1 MVENVKPPSIP
12 RYILFLLTLTG
23 ILIFIASTF
32 SVVAAMGPAQAADGA
47 TVFKEKCVG
56 CHTIGGGK
64 LVGPDLAGVTERR
77 TKEWLTKW
85 ISAPDQMLA
94 AGDPTATELFNTYN
108 KIAMPNLQ
116 LTPDQVAAVIAY
128 IGSGETTTASSA
140 VALPPGDANAGRAY
154 FVGDLHFANGGPHC
168 MSCHSI
174 SGVGSL
180 GGGNLGP
187 DLTINGYSKYGAGLP
202 AFLASPA
209 TVTMNAV
216 WKNTPLTPQEQADL
230 FAFLQEAS
238 VSQRAPDTLLLIAG
252 LAILGAAAL
261 IGLAQLRWSRR
272 LKGVRKPMIER
283 TLAAKKR

>member
-140 VALPPGDANAGRAY
+140 VALRPAMPMRDER
-154 FVGDLHFANGGPHC
+154 
-168 MSCHSI
+168 I
-174 SGVGSL
+174 SSA
-180 GGGNLGP
+180 
-187 DLTINGYSKYGAGLP
+187 ICILP
-202 AFLASPA
+202 TADRIACRVTAFR
-209 TVTMNAV
+209 
-216 WKNTPLTPQEQADL
+216 
-230 FAFLQEAS
+230 AS
-238 VSQRAPDTLLLIAG
+238 VRWAA
-252 LAILGAAAL
+252 AILG
-261 IGLAQLRWSRR
+261 
-272 LKGVRKPMIER
+272 P
-283 TLAAKKR
+283 T